1 MRVLLESEDEE
12 KWREKEKEENR
23 SNESMIINWIWNFVS
38 DIVRCLTIS
47 NDIS

>member
-1 MRVLLESEDEE
+1 MRVLLEKTKKNSV
-12 KWREKEKEENR
+12 RKEKEENR

>member
-1 MRVLLESEDEE
+1 MRVLLESEDE
-12 KWREKEKEENR
+12 EKEENR

-47 NDIS
+47 LDIS

>member
-1 MRVLLESEDEE
+1 MRVLLE
-12 KWREKEKEENR
+12 KTKKNGVRKEKEENR